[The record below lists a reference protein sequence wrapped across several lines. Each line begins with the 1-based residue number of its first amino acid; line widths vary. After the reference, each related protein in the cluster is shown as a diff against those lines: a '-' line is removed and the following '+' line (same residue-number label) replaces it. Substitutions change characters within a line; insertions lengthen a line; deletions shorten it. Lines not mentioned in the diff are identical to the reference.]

1 MLKTLLLI
9 AALTLSAGAQG
20 QSTLRQFSH
29 AAQSLPETLPGAY
42 FDSEPGKL
50 HGIGELGHI
59 TLSAFHPQP
68 YLFDCGEPSTCG
80 LLEFSTIPVGQK
92 AVRLAYAPGIER
104 RPEQT
109 VFNIVPVPEP
119 ATYAMLLLGAAALV
133 LRLRTR

>member
-1 MLKTLLLI
+1 MLKTLLLF

-20 QSTLRQFSH
+20 QPTLRQFSH
-29 AAQSLPETLPGAY
+29 AAQSLPETRLGGY

-50 HGIGELGHI
+50 QGIGELGHI
-59 TLSAFHPQP
+59 TLSGISPPP
-68 YLFDCGEPSTCG
+68 YLFNCGELFSCG
-80 LLEFSTIPVGQK
+80 LLEFSPIPASQT
-92 AVRLAYAPGIER
+92 AVRLAYAPGIDR

-119 ATYAMLLLGAAALV
+119 ATYAMLLLGAATLV